1 MNNNNNNNNASI
13 SYYNFYAPNATSL
26 APASFNWPQS
36 KPYDIQN
43 STEPQS
49 NYRNQ
54 YDAAYDTLL
63 ARGTKPAHGFNVRH
77 FNSTHRKLKWPFNT
91 TQVYK
96 KTTK

>member
-1 MNNNNNNNNASI
+1 MNNNNNASI
-13 SYYNFYAPNATSL
+13 SYFNFYAPNATSL
-26 APASFNWPQS
+26 APAFNWPQS

-43 STEPQS
+43 STESQS
-49 NYRNQ
+49 NHRNQ

-63 ARGTKPAHGFNVRH
+63 ARGTKPAHGLNVRH